1 MGFIFELRMKKG
13 WNQQVSKSNK
23 ENLCE
28 WVKIIT

>member
-13 WNQQVSKSNK
+13 WNQQVCKSNM